1 MRGRT
6 YQSVMTIMELNLFD
20 QGNSQVNWNIV
31 EAEQK
36 FPELLRA
43 VTEEPQCICNQG
55 KRIAVLVNAEV
66 YREFL
71 EWRRHKQTTS
81 LADAFTNLRALCA
94 EEDYSLELPARQ
106 NRPNLFVHDLGEI
119 PL

>member
-1 MRGRT
+1 
-6 YQSVMTIMELNLFD
+6 MELNLFA
-20 QGNSQVNWNIV
+20 QGKSQVNWNIA

-36 FPELLRA
+36 FSELLRA
-43 VTEEPQCICNQG
+43 AKEDPQCICNEG
-55 KRIAVLVNAEV
+55 RRIAVLVDAETFQ
-66 YREFL
+66 EFL
-71 EWRRHKQTTS
+71 EWRRQRQTTS